1 MQILHVCPAGVATG
15 GTEGIHNL
23 VRALKMNG
31 ADAKIWYVGKSTD
44 PQPVQYKE
52 YGCEYV
58 TEPPADFKG
67 VVIFPEVFANYI
79 IKPKCKDWTVAVN
92 WQGVDVYDWNV
103 PERERGLFL
112 QRSDAIHIA
121 NSEYAVD
128 HLYQLGIDA
137 VKISDCLN
145 DAYFQDFD
153 GEFERGNVV
162 LFNPM
167 PIKLTDFQKIV
178 MARCSTEYGIKFRPL
193 IGYSQEELI
202 SIFRHSKLYIDFGVF
217 SGRERLPREAV
228 MCGCCILTSNKGT
241 ASYFEDNAIPDQYKM
256 SNIDSAVKS
265 IRTILSNYDQFKADF
280 DYYRNALR
288 QDKANYLDEVRHLYE
303 ILSNNT
309 CI

>member
-1 MQILHVCPAGVATG
+1 MEVLHVCPAKLATG

-23 VRALKMNG
+23 VQALKMNG
-31 ADAKIWYVGKSTD
+31 ADAKILYTGKSDD
-44 PQPVQYKE
+44 PQPKQYKE
-52 YGCEYV
+52 YGCEYI
-58 TEPPADFKG
+58 TEFPKDFDG
-67 VVIFPEVFANYI
+67 CVIFPEVFANCILDTQYE
-79 IKPKCKDWTVAVN
+79 KCRVAVN
-92 WQGVDVYDWNV
+92 WQGVDVYYWNN
-103 PERERGLFL
+103 PERLHNLFL
-112 QRSDAIHIA
+112 YREDAIHIA

-128 HLYQLGIDA
+128 HLYKLGIDA

-153 GEFERGNVV
+153 GEFERCNTV
-162 LFNPM
+162 LYNPT

-193 IGYSQEELI
+193 IGYSQDELI

-228 MCGCCILTSNKGT
+228 MCGCCILTSDKGT
-241 ASYFEDNAIPDQYKM
+241 AGYYEDNAIPDQYKM
-256 SNIDSAVKS
+256 NSIDGAIKS

-288 QDKANYLDEVRHLYE
+288 RDKANYLDEVRHLYE